1 MTSDFVRNIHIQTA
15 QQMWQKGASLEKLAE
30 HFYRVGFNE
39 YEVTALLAEF
49 GQLCNKS
56 PDEEFA

>member
-15 QQMWQKGASLEKLAE
+15 RQMWQKGTNLEALAE

>member
-39 YEVTALLAEF
+39 SEVTVLLAEF